1 MLLPNRIYQGDA
13 RDLLAQVAPES
24 AAVETGRQFLGFDR
38 SAESVR
44 RAERRVGR
52 AMAAASNPIYY
63 RHSSP
68 PTADLGRLADA
79 A

>member
-13 RDLLAQVAPES
+13 RDLLAQVAPI
-24 AAVETGRQFLGFDR
+24 ETGRQFLGFDR

-44 RAERRVGR
+44 RAERRVRR

-63 RHSSP
+63 PHSSQ
-68 PTADLGRLADA
+68 PTVDLGRLVDA

>member
-13 RDLLAQVAPES
+13 RDLLAPAAES
-24 AAVETGRQFLGFDR
+24 VAVETGRQFLGFDR

-44 RAERRVGR
+44 LAKRRVGR
-52 AMAAASNPIYY
+52 AVAVSSNPIYY

-68 PTADLGRLADA
+68 PTAALGRLVDA